1 MGTWVE
7 RHWTPSDAPALSRRS
22 RSGGPYH
29 AYVPD
34 TLRHRDLAIPA
45 ELSRRA
51 AQVERKILDLS
62 RPGGGHGLEGIARFL
77 LRSEAIASSRIEG
90 LAPAP
95 DKVAMAELA
104 QREEIA
110 GFSRTARLVANN
122 VSVLRKLGQ
131 TIGESMPDAGVTVD
145 EIVALHAGLLG
156 DERLEGLRTT
166 QNWIGG
172 SSWTPIDAEFVPPPP
187 EMVPDLVLD
196 LADYMS
202 GAEHGAL
209 IQAGIVHA
217 QFETIH
223 PFGDGNG
230 RIGRAL
236 IHAVL
241 QRRGLTPSPVLPVSM
256 VLGTWSDRY
265 VDGLTAFRS
274 DDRESAEM
282 ADATGLA
289 RWLSTFV
296 EAADIAVEQADDL
309 SRKIGDLAAEWDE
322 RYEKYRME
330 NGKRR
335 ALRVDSAD
343 ARILAGLPDTP
354 VLTSATAADDHGV
367 SAAAARRALDDL
379 AEAGILRKRSMGK
392 RTYGFVADE
401 LLDLVTI
408 AERRLAS
415 TRFDTALAPPTGR
428 AVPERPNHGSYNS
441 GSAQLGP

>member
-7 RHWTPSDAPALSRRS
+7 RQWLASDAPASSRRS
-22 RSGGPYH
+22 RRGGTYV
-29 AYVPD
+29 AYVPHKLCD
-34 TLRHRDLAIPA
+34 RDLAIRS

-62 RPGGGHGLEGIARFL
+62 LTGDGQGLEGIARFL

-110 GFSRTARLVANN
+110 GFTRTARLVANN
-122 VSVLRKLGQ
+122 VSVLRKLGAS
-131 TIGESMPDAGVTVD
+131 IGESSSDAGVTVD
-145 EIVALHAGLLG
+145 DIVMLHAGLLD
-156 DERLEGLRTT
+156 DERLNGLRTD

-172 SSWTPIDAEFVPPPP
+172 SSWSPIGAEFVPPPP
-187 EMVPDLVLD
+187 EDVPDLMFD
-196 LADYMS
+196 LAEYMS

-209 IQAGIVHA
+209 IQAGVVHA

-241 QRRGLTPSPVLPVSM
+241 QRRGLIPSPILPVSM
-256 VLGTWSDRY
+256 VLGTWSENY
-265 VDGLTAFRS
+265 VRGLTAFR
-274 DDRESAEM
+274 
-282 ADATGLA
+282 GLGEKPGTDGTPTVSTTA
-289 RWLSTFV
+289 GLCDWLSIFI
-296 EAADIAVEQADDL
+296 EAADIAAEQAREL
-309 SRKIGDLAAEWDE
+309 SSTIALLRRQWTS
-322 RYEKYRME
+322 RYEAYRSDT
-330 NGKRR
+330 GKQR

-343 ARILAGLPDTP
+343 ARILAALPDTP
-354 VLTSATAADDHGV
+354 VLTVSTVASDHGI
-367 SAAAARRALDDL
+367 SAVAARRALDDL

-392 RTYGFVADE
+392 RTFGFVADE
-401 LLDLVTI
+401 LLDLVTV

-415 TRFDTALAPPTGR
+415 TRFDTSLAPPVGR
-428 AVPERPNHGSYNS
+428 AAP
-441 GSAQLGP
+441 GPPGR